1 MSRLAYLVSF
11 LLIVSSCVETI
22 TLDSNEEQPV
32 VVYCILQDSDTQ
44 SMDLFYAKG
53 KSQSDYQPVT
63 DATVELFCGE
73 EKVAEFTKSDGV
85 KWSSPFKPEYGKTYQ
100 LVISI
105 QGSDSP
111 ITAVTRMPD
120 RVDVDCWMKRRWYN
134 GSDFTYIFYSYEI
147 RTHEMI
153 APWQYDTKGKPYS
166 PYNLWIFSKK
176 GKDIITS
183 HPYADR
189 FNVTQTTIEDLSYF
203 SDESQRTW
211 TKNWLKMELFGWI
224 PSFCKDFPA
233 FSNFVRISA
242 PENFSNGFTDD
253 ETNNLPYY
261 SPVSFILLT
270 DYEERDADDH
280 YLGKQ
285 FDCYFLS
292 EELDAYCKQLYTKT
306 VLNKDSFLSVFDTEN
321 LYTNL
326 NGAFG
331 IFGAVYYTE
340 DKNNLRGYKDD
351 FLDPDR
357 PYDY

>member
-120 RVDVDCWMKRRWYN
+120 RVEVDCWMKRRWYN
-134 GSDFTYIFYSYEI
+134 DFNYIFYSYEI
-147 RTHEMI
+147 RTHDRR
-153 APWQYDTKGKPYS
+153 PGQYDYFGS
-166 PYNLWIFSKK
+166 PYLHSYYAWFFSKNNK
-176 GKDIITS
+176 NVATS
-183 HPYADR
+183 HPYADH
-189 FNVTQTTIEDLSYF
+189 FNI
-203 SDESQRTW
+203 SQSSVSNFEFINKLNDSPIWSIMHT
-211 TKNWLKMELFGWI
+211 ELFGWV
-224 PSFCKDFPA
+224 SQYCKDLPVFN
-233 FSNFVRISA
+233 SFVRI
-242 PENFSNGFTDD
+242 PVPTNFNNGFTDS
-253 ETNNLPYY
+253 ETVYIPLY
-261 SPVSFILLT
+261 SPLSFILIN
-270 DYEERDADDH
+270 DYDLRNDSFE
-280 YLGKQ
+280 LGARY
-285 FDCYFLS
+285 DVYFLS
-292 EELDAYCKQLYTKT
+292 EEYDLYMKQLYTKT
-306 VLNKDSFLSVFDTEN
+306 VLNKDNFLSVFDTEN
-321 LYTNL
+321 LYTNIR
-326 NGAFG
+326 GGFG
-331 IFGAVYYTE
+331 IFGAVFQTE
-340 DKNNLRGYKDD
+340 DKSNIRGYKDD